1 MDVDVC
7 KINECDQDAEILDVI
22 NNKDKKSEVTEV
34 TKCQKVEMKVKVESD
49 KVKLK
54 TEIRLHK
61 SFNELVDQAARYEK
75 LTFDEKDVRN
85 PGLIGVYSN

>member
-22 NNKDKKSEVTEV
+22 NNTDQKSEVTEF
-34 TKCQKVEMKVKVESD
+34 TKCQKVEMKVKVKSD

-54 TEIRLHK
+54 RESDSTK
-61 SFNELVDQAARYEK
+61 ASMN
-75 LTFDEKDVRN
+75 
-85 PGLIGVYSN
+85 

>member
-22 NNKDKKSEVTEV
+22 NNRDQKSEVTEF

-54 TEIRLHK
+54 TGIRLHK
-61 SFNELVDQAARYEK
+61 SFNELGDQAAGYEK
-75 LTFDEKDVRN
+75 LTFNEKDVRN
-85 PGLIGVYSN
+85 ML